1 MLRAVAAAGRDL
13 KSVLEYGETEGRSEA
28 RPLELRARCM
38 MINELDSWNT
48 IIKPMKDLQL

>member
-38 MINELDSWNT
+38 IIDEVDS
-48 IIKPMKDLQL
+48 

>member
-13 KSVLEYGETEGRSEA
+13 NSVLELGETEGRSEA

-38 MINELDSWNT
+38 ILTELDS
-48 IIKPMKDLQL
+48 KDEGK